1 MQDLRLILNMVLN
14 FLFVRQ
20 VIVVLMHRE
29 GIVHDSALRKG
40 L

>member
-1 MQDLRLILNMVLN
+1 MQYLRLILNMVLN
-14 FLFVRQ
+14 LLCVRQ

-29 GIVHDSALRKG
+29 GIVHDSALRKR